1 MSALFEITH
10 ADQARWQRRAA
21 ATLVAILDEHR
32 DLPLIGWMV
41 GTAGAGLVGRV
52 EGLRP
57 ADQVRAAF
65 ELWCAALGVGERA
78 ETPTSSGANLW
89 ATVHT
94 RGVTISLTAAVRGG
108 DDESRGL
115 GC

>member
-10 ADQARWQRRAA
+10 ADQAHWQRRAA
-21 ATLVAILDEHR
+21 ATLAAILDEHR
-32 DLPLIGWMV
+32 DLPLIGWVV

-52 EGLRP
+52 DGLRP

-65 ELWCAALGVGERA
+65 EVWCAALGVGERA
-78 ETPTSSGANLW
+78 ETPTGSGAHLW

-94 RGVTISLTAAVRGG
+94 RGVKVRLTAAVCG
-108 DDESRGL
+108 DDESTGSGR
-115 GC
+115 